1 MGVAW
6 LRQPKPVAGGRG
18 NPPRVPSAIVCQ
30 MLVEIL
36 VDGTSVA
43 SSMMSTAAPHFVV
56 AIDGPAGAGKSTV
69 ARALANRLGYT
80 FLDTGALYRTVALV
94 AERSRIPW
102 DDGPQLGALAKTLGV
117 VFVREEDRNRILA
130 DSRDVTDDIRR
141 PEISEGAS
149 RVSALPEVRA
159 GLLDMQR
166 RVASQSNVVAEG
178 RDVGTVVFPSAQAK
192 FFLIAN
198 LETRAQ
204 RRTLELQATGRP
216 AALAEVLAEMQTR
229 DARDSGRAVAPL
241 RRADDAV
248 EIDSSLA
255 TPDEVL
261 ERMIAIVRARGG

>member
-1 MGVAW
+1 M
-6 LRQPKPVAGGRG
+6 
-18 NPPRVPSAIVCQ
+18 
-30 MLVEIL
+30 
-36 VDGTSVA
+36 
-43 SSMMSTAAPHFVV
+43 APYFVV

-94 AERSRIPW
+94 AKRRQISW
-102 DDGPQLGALAKTLGV
+102 ADGPQLGALAKNLGI
-117 VFVREEDRNRILA
+117 VFTQGVERPRIMA
-130 DSRDVTDDIRR
+130 DSEDVTDEIRR

-149 RVSALPEVRA
+149 QVSALPEVRA

-166 RVASQSNVVAEG
+166 RVASRANVVAEG
-178 RDVGTVVFPSAQAK
+178 RDVGTVVFPAAQAK
-192 FFLIAN
+192 FFLVAN
-198 LETRAQ
+198 PEIRAR
-204 RRTLELQATGRP
+204 RRTMELQAAGR
-216 AALAEVLAEMQTR
+216 AAVFADVLAEMQTR

-261 ERMIAIVRARGG
+261 ERMIAIIRARGG